1 MSNTPVRHPV
11 VPEEGEEEEE
21 EIEPLPRQEFVE
33 VDADDDNNNNNN
45 NNNDNNNNN
54 AEAEACMVCYHDM
67 GAAMMSKRK
76 SIHGMIWCGHVNICK
91 SCFHRCDKCPVC
103 RAKYHN
109 HEDIMTMAE
118 ETRLVQRMRK
128 LKTQRDSAAEK
139 VDFFR
144 KKRTL
149 YQNEYDQLVAVK
161 DRQRLLLKRRVQQ
174 LDS

>member
-11 VPEEGEEEEE
+11 VPEEGEEEEDVMV
-21 EIEPLPRQEFVE
+21 PLPRQEFVE
-33 VDADDDNNNNNN
+33 VDADDDDNKNN
-45 NNNDNNNNN
+45 NNND
-54 AEAEACMVCYHDM
+54 AEACMVCYHDM

-76 SIHGMIWCGHVNICK
+76 SVHGMIWCGHVNICK

-128 LKTQRDSAAEK
+128 LKTQRESAEEK
-139 VDFFR
+139 VEFFQQ
-144 KKRTL
+144 KRAR
-149 YQNEYDQLVAVK
+149 YHNEYNQLVAVK
-161 DRQRLLLKRRVQQ
+161 ERQRNLLKRRVEQ

>member
-11 VPEEGEEEEE
+11 VLEEGEEEED
-21 EIEPLPRQEFVE
+21 IMEPLPRQDFVE
-33 VDADDDNNNNNN
+33 VDADDD
-45 NNNDNNNNN
+45 DNKNNNN
-54 AEAEACMVCYHDM
+54 ADAEACMVCYHDM

-76 SIHGMIWCGHVNICK
+76 SVHGMIWCGHVNICK

-128 LKTQRDSAAEK
+128 LKTQRESAEEK
-139 VDFFR
+139 VEFFQQ
-144 KKRTL
+144 KRAR
-149 YQNEYDQLVAVK
+149 YHNEYNQLVAVK
-161 DRQRLLLKRRVQQ
+161 ERQRLLLKRRVQQ

>member
-11 VPEEGEEEEE
+11 VPEEGEEEEDVMV
-21 EIEPLPRQEFVE
+21 PLPRQEFVE
-33 VDADDDNNNNNN
+33 VDADDDDNKNN
-45 NNNDNNNNN
+45 NNND
-54 AEAEACMVCYHDM
+54 AEACMVCYHDM

-76 SIHGMIWCGHVNICK
+76 SVHGMIWCGHVNICK

-128 LKTQRDSAAEK
+128 LKTQRESAEEK
-139 VDFFR
+139 SNFSNKNV
-144 KKRTL
+144 
-149 YQNEYDQLVAVK
+149 LVTTTSTTNLS
-161 DRQRLLLKRRVQQ
+161 R
-174 LDS
+174 